1 MHITNVPLPCKFFV
15 LLKILWQASEV
26 IQLKIN
32 KILHVLFFR
41 IIMYYIY
48 NIQNAM
54 IEHQNNLISG
64 YFTTLCVLKA
74 DYIYIKYVILPSN
87 TNLCSI
93 K

>member
-1 MHITNVPLPCKFFV
+1 MFF
-15 LLKILWQASEV
+15 
-26 IQLKIN
+26 
-32 KILHVLFFR
+32 FFR